1 MKIKKFNKNKFSKLY
16 FTEKLKLNKLLNFK
30 EASLIKTYQ
39 LFLGQIYCQTL
50 EDHFF

>member
-1 MKIKKFNKNKFSKLY
+1 MKLKKFNKNDFSKLY
-16 FTEKLKLNKLLNFK
+16 FAERLKFNKLLNLK
-30 EASLIKTYQ
+30 EVSLIQTYQ